1 MDTKGKIL
9 IVDDDPDFVRTTEII
24 LRTGG
29 YETAVATDARKGLE
43 KILENQPDLV
53 ILDIMMESIFE
64 GFSFLSTLRTAP
76 EYSSLKFTPVLMV
89 SSVKQDT
96 GSRFIFEDE
105 GDMGEIPQPDDFMD
119 KPLKPNALLG
129 KVASLVRKT
138 NRMPVR

>member
-9 IVDDDPDFVRTTEII
+9 IVDDDPDFVTTTRMI

-29 YETAVATDARKGLE
+29 YEIAVATDARKGLE
-43 KILENQPDLV
+43 TIKESQPDLV

-76 EYSSLKFTPVLMV
+76 DYAEFKSTPVLMV
-89 SSVKQDT
+89 SSVRNDT
-96 GSRFIFEDE
+96 GSRFMFDDE
-105 GDMGEIPQPDDFMD
+105 EDMGEIPQPDDFMD

-129 KVASLVRKT
+129 KVASLIRK
-138 NRMPVR
+138 